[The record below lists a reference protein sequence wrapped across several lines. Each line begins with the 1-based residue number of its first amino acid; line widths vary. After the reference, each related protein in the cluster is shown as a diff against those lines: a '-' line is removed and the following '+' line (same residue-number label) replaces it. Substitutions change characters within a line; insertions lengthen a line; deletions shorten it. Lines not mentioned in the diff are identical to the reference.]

1 MSFTDTKVYV
11 LTRDVKLTHDTIVKK
26 YLGIN
31 RATYCDNI
39 NDKNIKFYS
48 SYSEANDNKI
58 AWQSIFTK
66 IDIEEF

>member
-11 LTRDVKLTHDTIVKK
+11 LSREIKLTNDKTVKK
-26 YLGIN
+26 YLGDN
-31 RATYCDNI
+31 RAKWFDNI
-39 NDKNIKFYS
+39 NDKNVKFYT